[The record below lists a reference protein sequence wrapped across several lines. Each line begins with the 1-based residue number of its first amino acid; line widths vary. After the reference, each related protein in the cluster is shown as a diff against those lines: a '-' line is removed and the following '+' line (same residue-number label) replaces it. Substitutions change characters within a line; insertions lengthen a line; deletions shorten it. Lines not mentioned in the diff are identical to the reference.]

1 MSLIIQRDVIFFI
14 YLFFLVKVLYSEVPA
29 LCKSPALWCSFIKK
43 NNVIDVN
50 VIFANI

>member
-1 MSLIIQRDVIFFI
+1 MSLIIQRDVIFYF
-14 YLFFLVKVLYSEVPA
+14 YFFVKVLYSEVPA
-29 LCKSPALWCSFIKK
+29 LYKSPALWCSFIKK